1 MSPFE
6 PLPAVARKDTAF
18 PQAAALVVPRVA
30 LPESSGP
37 LRLGVLASGQG
48 SNFEALV
55 QSSRHGGLRAEV
67 VGLVVNTPHCRALV
81 RAERLGVAATVM
93 NHRHYD
99 SREALDHALVEH
111 FRALRVDVLVMAGW
125 MRIVSPV
132 LCQAY
137 DQRLVNIHPSLLPA
151 FRGLNAME
159 RALAA
164 GVCIT
169 GCTAHLVV
177 PEVDAGPILVQAA
190 VPAYPDDTMATLA
203 PRIHAQEH
211 RILPM
216 AVAMA
221 GQRLLFER
229 P

>member
-6 PLPAVARKDTAF
+6 PLPAVTREG
-18 PQAAALVVPRVA
+18 AAPETVALVVPPGAPPTSPR
-30 LPESSGP
+30 P

-55 QSSRHGGLRAEV
+55 QASRHGALHAEV
-67 VGLVVNTPHCRALV
+67 VGLVVNTPHCQALT
-81 RAERLGVAATVM
+81 RAERLGVVATVM

-99 SREALDHALVEH
+99 SREALDHALVDH
-111 FRALRVDVLVMAGW
+111 FRVLRVDVLVMAGW

-137 DQRLVNIHPSLLPA
+137 DKRLVNIHPSLLPA
-151 FRGLNAME
+151 FQGLNAME

-190 VPAYPDDTMATLA
+190 VPAYPNDTLATLA
-203 PRIHAQEH
+203 PRIQAQEH

-221 GQRLLFER
+221 GQRLFEG

>member
-1 MSPFE
+1 MGPFE
-6 PLPAVARKDTAF
+6 PLSAVTRQDTAE
-18 PQAAALVVPRVA
+18 PAALVVPHGAPPPSPR
-30 LPESSGP
+30 P
-37 LRLGVLASGQG
+37 LRLGVLASGRG

-55 QSSRHGGLRAEV
+55 QASRHGALHGDV
-67 VGLVVNTPHCRALV
+67 VGLVVNTPHCKALARAK
-81 RAERLGVAATVM
+81 RLGVGATVM
-93 NHRHYD
+93 NHRHYH
-99 SREALDHALVEH
+99 SREALDHALVNH
-111 FRALRVDVLVMAGW
+111 FHILQVDVLVMAGW

-137 DQRLVNIHPSLLPA
+137 DKRLVNIHPSLLPA
-151 FRGLNAME
+151 FQGLNAME

-164 GVCIT
+164 GVRIT

-177 PEVDAGPILVQAA
+177 PEVDAGPILIQAA
-190 VPAYPDDTMATLA
+190 VPAYPNDTLATLA

-211 RILPM
+211 RILPI

-221 GQRLLFER
+221 GQHLFEG

>member
-6 PLPAVARKDTAF
+6 PLPAVAGEDTAS
-18 PQAAALVVPRVA
+18 PRPVALVVPHGAPPQPPR
-30 LPESSGP
+30 P

-55 QSSRHGGLRAEV
+55 RSSRHGALHGEV
-67 VGLVVNTPHCRALV
+67 VGLVVNTPHCKALA
-81 RAERLGVAATVM
+81 RAERLGIAATVM
-93 NHRHYD
+93 NHHHYNR
-99 SREALDHALVEH
+99 REALDHALVDH
-111 FRALRVDVLVMAGW
+111 FSALQVDVLVMAGW

-132 LCQAY
+132 LCRAY
-137 DQRLVNIHPSLLPA
+137 EQRLVNIHPSLLPA

-177 PEVDAGPILVQAA
+177 PEVDAGPILIQAA
-190 VPAYPDDTMATLA
+190 VPVDPNDTLATLA

-221 GQRLLFER
+221 GQRLFAR

>member
-1 MSPFE
+1 MSPSE
-6 PLPAVARKDTAF
+6 PLSVVGGDDGAPSS
-18 PQAAALVVPRVA
+18 PQAVALVVPHGSPPLSPR
-30 LPESSGP
+30 P
-37 LRLGVLASGQG
+37 LRLGVLASGRG

-55 QSSRHGGLRAEV
+55 QTSRHGVLHAEV
-67 VGLVVNTPHCRALV
+67 VGLVVNNPHCQALA
-81 RAERLGVAATVM
+81 RAERLGVAAMVM
-93 NHRHYD
+93 DHRRYS
-99 SREALDHALVEH
+99 SREALDHALVGH
-111 FRALRVDVLVMAGW
+111 FTTLQVDVLVMAGW

-137 DQRLVNIHPSLLPA
+137 NKRLVNIHPSLLPA
-151 FRGLNAME
+151 FRGVNAME

-177 PEVDAGPILVQAA
+177 PEVDAGPVLIQAA
-190 VPAYPDDTMATLA
+190 VPVYPDDTLATLA

-211 RILPM
+211 RILPT

-221 GQRLLFER
+221 GRHLFEL
-229 P
+229 

>member
-1 MSPFE
+1 MTRGSTASPRT
-6 PLPAVARKDTAF
+6 V
-18 PQAAALVVPRVA
+18 ALVVPHVA
-30 LPESSGP
+30 PSPSP
-37 LRLGVLASGQG
+37 RARALRLGVLASGHG
-48 SNFEALV
+48 SNFAALV
-55 QSSRHGGLRAEV
+55 QASRHGALHAEV
-67 VGLVVNTPHCRALV
+67 VGLVVNTPRCKALT
-81 RAERLGVAATVM
+81 RAERLDVAATVM
-93 NHRHYD
+93 DHRRYN
-99 SREALDHALVEH
+99 SREALDHALVDH
-111 FRALRVDVLVMAGW
+111 FRTLRVDVLVMAGW

-137 DQRLVNIHPSLLPA
+137 DKRLVNIHPSLLPA

-164 GVCIT
+164 GVRIT

-177 PEVDAGPILVQAA
+177 PEVDAGPILIQAA
-190 VPAYPDDTMATLA
+190 VPVYPNDTMATLA

-211 RILPM
+211 RILPV

-221 GQRLLFER
+221 GRNLLNER

>member
-1 MSPFE
+1 MSLFE
-6 PLPAVARKDTAF
+6 PLPAVTGEDTAS
-18 PQAAALVVPRVA
+18 PRTVALVVPHVTPPQSPR
-30 LPESSGP
+30 P
-37 LRLGVLASGQG
+37 LRLGVLASGHG

-55 QSSRHGGLRAEV
+55 QSSRHGALHAEV
-67 VGLVVNTPHCRALV
+67 VGLVVNTPHCKALARAK
-81 RAERLGVAATVM
+81 RLGIAAMVM
-93 NHRHYD
+93 NHRRYN
-99 SREALDHALVEH
+99 SREALDHALVDH
-111 FRALRVDVLVMAGW
+111 FSALQVDVLVMAGW
-125 MRIVSPV
+125 MRIVSSV

-177 PEVDAGPILVQAA
+177 PEVDAGPILIQAA
-190 VPAYPDDTMATLA
+190 VPVYPNDTMAAVA

-211 RILPM
+211 RILPI

-221 GQRLLFER
+221 GQRLFER

>member
-1 MSPFE
+1 VSPSE
-6 PLPAVARKDTAF
+6 PLPAAVGEDAAPPRT
-18 PQAAALVVPRVA
+18 AALVVPHVA
-30 LPESSGP
+30 PPQTPRP
-37 LRLGVLASGQG
+37 LRLGVLASGRG

-55 QSSRHGGLRAEV
+55 RSSRHGALQGEV
-67 VGLVVNTPHCRALV
+67 VGLVVNTPHCKALARAG
-81 RAERLGVAATVM
+81 RLGIAATVM
-93 NHRHYD
+93 NHHHYG
-99 SREALDHALVEH
+99 SREALDHALVDH
-111 FRALRVDVLVMAGW
+111 FTALQVDVLVMAGW

-169 GCTAHLVV
+169 GCTAHLVA
-177 PEVDAGPILVQAA
+177 PEVDAGPILIQAA
-190 VPAYPDDTMATLA
+190 VPAYPNDTLATLA

-211 RILPM
+211 RILPI

-221 GQRLLFER
+221 GQRLFAR

>member
-6 PLPAVARKDTAF
+6 PLSVVSGDGAPS
-18 PQAAALVVPRVA
+18 PQAVALVVPHGAPPQSPR
-30 LPESSGP
+30 P

-55 QSSRHGGLRAEV
+55 QASRHGPLHGEV
-67 VGLVVNTPHCRALV
+67 VGLVVNTPHCKALA
-81 RAERLGVAATVM
+81 RAESLGVAATVM
-93 NHRHYD
+93 NHHHYS
-99 SREALDHALVEH
+99 SREALDHALLRH
-111 FRALRVDVLVMAGW
+111 FSALQVDLLVMAGW

-132 LCQAY
+132 LCHAY
-137 DQRLVNIHPSLLPA
+137 DKRLVNIHPSLLPA

-164 GVCIT
+164 GICIT

-177 PEVDAGPILVQAA
+177 PEVDAGPILIQAA
-190 VPAYPDDTMATLA
+190 VPVYPNDTMATLA

-211 RILPM
+211 RILPI

-221 GQRLLFER
+221 GQHLFEG

>member
-1 MSPFE
+1 M
-6 PLPAVARKDTAF
+6 ATGGDTAS
-18 PQAAALVVPRVA
+18 PRTGVLVVPHGVP
-30 LPESSGP
+30 PECPRS

-67 VGLVVNTPHCRALV
+67 VGLVVNTPHCKALA
-81 RAERLGVAATVM
+81 RAERLGIAATVM
-93 NHRHYD
+93 DHRHYS
-99 SREALDHALVEH
+99 SREVLDHALVEH
-111 FRALRVDVLVMAGW
+111 FRDLQVDVLVMAGW

-137 DQRLVNIHPSLLPA
+137 AQRLVNIHPSLLPA

-190 VPAYPDDTMATLA
+190 VPAYPDDTLATLA

>member
-1 MSPFE
+1 M
-6 PLPAVARKDTAF
+6 
-18 PQAAALVVPRVA
+18 
-30 LPESSGP
+30 
-37 LRLGVLASGQG
+37 RLGVLASGRG

-55 QSSRHGGLRAEV
+55 HASRHGALHAEV
-67 VGLVVNTPHCRALV
+67 VGLVVNTPHCQALA
-81 RAERLGVAATVM
+81 RAERLDIGATVM
-93 NHRHYD
+93 NHRPYH
-99 SREALDHALVEH
+99 SREALDHALVDH

-132 LCQAY
+132 LCHAY
-137 DQRLVNIHPSLLPA
+137 DRRLVNIHPSLLPA

-177 PEVDAGPILVQAA
+177 PEVDAGPILIQAA

-203 PRIHAQEH
+203 CRIQAQEH
-211 RILPM
+211 RILPI
-216 AVAMA
+216 AVALA
-221 GQRLLFER
+221 GQHLFEHEH

>member
-1 MSPFE
+1 MGDPASPQT
-6 PLPAVARKDTAF
+6 V
-18 PQAAALVVPRVA
+18 ALVVPHGAPPQFPR
-30 LPESSGP
+30 P

-55 QSSRHGGLRAEV
+55 QASRGGTLHAEV
-67 VGLVVNTPHCRALV
+67 VGLVVNTPHAKALA

-93 NHRHYD
+93 NHRHYN

-111 FRALRVDVLVMAGW
+111 FTGLQVDVLVMAGW

-159 RALAA
+159 QALAA

-177 PEVDAGPILVQAA
+177 PEVDAGPILIQAA
-190 VPAYPDDTMATLA
+190 VPAYPHDTLTTLA

-211 RILPM
+211 RILPI

-221 GQRLLFER
+221 GGRLFEQS
-229 P
+229 

>member
-6 PLPAVARKDTAF
+6 PLPAVARGTAS
-18 PQAAALVVPRVA
+18 PPAAALVAPHGAPPPLPR
-30 LPESSGP
+30 P

-55 QSSRHGGLRAEV
+55 RASHHGGLQAEV
-67 VGLVVNTPHCRALV
+67 VGLVVNTPHCKALA
-81 RAERLGVAATVM
+81 RAERLGVGATVM
-93 NHRHYD
+93 NHRHYS
-99 SREALDHALVEH
+99 SREALDHALVSH
-111 FRALRVDVLVMAGW
+111 FSRLQVDVLVMAGW

-137 DQRLVNIHPSLLPA
+137 DRRLVNVHPSLLPA

-177 PEVDAGPILVQAA
+177 PEVDAGPILIQAA
-190 VPAYPDDTMATLA
+190 VPAYPSDTLATLA

-211 RILPM
+211 RILPI

-221 GQRLLFER
+221 GQHLLGR

>member
-1 MSPFE
+1 MSTTPTRT
-6 PLPAVARKDTAF
+6 V
-18 PQAAALVVPRVA
+18 ALVVPHGAPSPSPR
-30 LPESSGP
+30 P
-37 LRLGVLASGQG
+37 LRLGVLASGRG

-55 QSSRHGGLRAEV
+55 QASRHGALHAEV
-67 VGLVVNTPHCRALV
+67 VGLVVNTPHCKALA
-81 RAERLGVAATVM
+81 RAERLKVAATVM
-93 NHRHYD
+93 DHRHYN
-99 SREALDHALVEH
+99 SRQALDHALVDH
-111 FRALRVDVLVMAGW
+111 FRALQVDVLVMAGW

-137 DQRLVNIHPSLLPA
+137 DKRLVNIHPSLLPA

-177 PEVDAGPILVQAA
+177 PEVDSGPILIQAA
-190 VPAYPDDTMATLA
+190 VPVYPEDTLATLA

-211 RILPM
+211 RILPV
-216 AVAMA
+216 AVAMT
-221 GQRLLFER
+221 GQHMFER
-229 P
+229 S

>member
-6 PLPAVARKDTAF
+6 PLPAVAGEGAPS
-18 PQAAALVVPRVA
+18 PQAVALVVPHRT
-30 LPESSGP
+30 PSPSPRP
-37 LRLGVLASGQG
+37 LRLGVLASGHG

-55 QSSRHGGLRAEV
+55 QASRHGGLHAEV
-67 VGLVVNTPHCRALV
+67 VGLVVNTPHCKALARA
-81 RAERLGVAATVM
+81 RRLDVDAAVM
-93 NHRHYD
+93 DHRGYT
-99 SREALDHALVEH
+99 SREALDHALVNH
-111 FRALRVDVLVMAGW
+111 FRALQADVLVMAGW

-137 DQRLVNIHPSLLPA
+137 DKRLVNIHPSLLPA
-151 FRGLNAME
+151 FRGLNAVE

-177 PEVDAGPILVQAA
+177 PEVDAGPILIQAA
-190 VPAYPDDTMATLA
+190 VPVYPNDTMATMA
-203 PRIHAQEH
+203 TRIHAQEH
-211 RILPM
+211 RILPV

-221 GQRLLFER
+221 GQHAFGR

>member
-1 MSPFE
+1 MPAATGRDPASPRTG
-6 PLPAVARKDTAF
+6 V
-18 PQAAALVVPRVA
+18 LVVPHGVP
-30 LPESSGP
+30 PEFPRP

-55 QSSRHGGLRAEV
+55 QCSRHGALRAEV
-67 VGLVVNTPHCRALV
+67 VGLVVNTPHCKALA

-93 NHRHYD
+93 DHHHYS

-111 FRALRVDVLVMAGW
+111 FRDLQVDVLVMAGW

-137 DQRLVNIHPSLLPA
+137 DQRLVNVHPSLLPA

-190 VPAYPDDTMATLA
+190 VPAYPDDTLATLA

-211 RILPM
+211 RILPV

-221 GQRLLFER
+221 GQRLFER

>member
-1 MSPFE
+1 MGESTAPT
-6 PLPAVARKDTAF
+6 PRAV
-18 PQAAALVVPRVA
+18 ALVVPHRV
-30 LPESSGP
+30 PSPSPRP

-55 QSSRHGGLRAEV
+55 HASRHGGLHAEV
-67 VGLVVNTPHCRALV
+67 VGLVVNTPHCKALA
-81 RAERLGVAATVM
+81 RAERLDVAAMVM
-93 NHRHYD
+93 DHRRYI
-99 SREALDHALVEH
+99 SREALDHALVDH
-111 FRALRVDVLVMAGW
+111 FRALQVDVLVMAGW

-137 DQRLVNIHPSLLPA
+137 DKRLVNIHPSLLPA
-151 FRGLNAME
+151 FQGLNAME

-177 PEVDAGPILVQAA
+177 PEVDAGPILIQAA
-190 VPAYPDDTMATLA
+190 VPVYPNDTMATLA

-211 RILPM
+211 RILPV

-221 GQRLLFER
+221 ADQHLV
-229 P
+229 

>member
-1 MSPFE
+1 M
-6 PLPAVARKDTAF
+6 
-18 PQAAALVVPRVA
+18 ALVVPHGSPPIA
-30 LPESSGP
+30 AKP

-55 QSSRHGGLRAEV
+55 KASHHGTLHAEV
-67 VGLVVNTPHCRALV
+67 VGLVANAPQCQALARAK
-81 RAERLGVAATVM
+81 RLGVMATVI

-99 SREALDHALVEH
+99 SREALDHALVDH

-132 LCQAY
+132 LCEAY
-137 DQRLVNIHPSLLPA
+137 NRRLVNIHPSLLPA
-151 FRGLNAME
+151 FPGLNAME
-159 RALAA
+159 QALAA

-177 PEVDAGPILVQAA
+177 PEMDAGPILIQAA
-190 VPAYPDDTMATLA
+190 VPVYPNDTLVTLA

-211 RILPM
+211 RILPI

-221 GQRLLFER
+221 GQHMLGYR
-229 P
+229 

>member
-1 MSPFE
+1 M
-6 PLPAVARKDTAF
+6 
-18 PQAAALVVPRVA
+18 ALVVPHGPPSPSPR
-30 LPESSGP
+30 P

-55 QSSRHGGLRAEV
+55 QASRHGALHAEV
-67 VGLVVNTPHCRALV
+67 VGLVVNTPHCKALA
-81 RAERLGVAATVM
+81 RAERLNVGATVM
-93 NHRHYD
+93 DHRRYT
-99 SREALDHALVEH
+99 SREALDHALVDH
-111 FRALRVDVLVMAGW
+111 FRALQVDVLIMAGW

-177 PEVDAGPILVQAA
+177 PEVDAGPILIQAA
-190 VPAYPDDTMATLA
+190 VPTYPDDTVATLA

-211 RILPM
+211 RILPV

-221 GQRLLFER
+221 GRHLFER